1 MSTLLIDSYKQY
13 LVERIQPNTLNSD
26 IKLGLQQKEKMISDI
41 TEEYL
46 RSILPNYDALE
57 LYLSQNKN
65 YDNFRKFICGESNIA
80 DLQIP
85 AMANVQY
92 RFLEGDRLIDV
103 QPEYK
108 TNFTEYFDMR
118 ISITGED
125 FDSYNSRLVW
135 AKSSDVNLLNPT
147 TTYTLLENEK
157 IITVSR
163 IRFSD
168 VYGYYDL
175 SIQTSSSIRPQ
186 YITYKNISFKV

>member
-1 MSTLLIDSYKQY
+1 MSTHLIDAYRQY
-13 LVERIQPNTLNSD
+13 LIERIQPNTLNPD

-41 TEEYL
+41 TEDYL
-46 RSILPNYDALE
+46 RSIIPNYDAME
-57 LYLSQNKN
+57 LYLSQSKN
-65 YDNFRKFICGESNIA
+65 YDNFRKFICGESNVA

-85 AMANVQY
+85 EMATVKY

-103 QPEYK
+103 QPEYT

-125 FDSYNSRLVW
+125 FSSYNSRLVW
-135 AKSSDVNLLNPT
+135 AKSSDPNLLNPT

-163 IRFSD
+163 IRFNG
-168 VYGYYDL
+168 VYGFYDL